1 MTEDKK
7 RSVIESITDM
17 AQALVQAKLELK
29 ESVEVADEAAS
40 WVRSA
45 SDRVFQLV
53 ESVGEAERKLR
64 QLMDLL
70 DDEVRP

>member
-7 RSVIESITDM
+7 WSVIESIKDM
-17 AQALVQAKLELK
+17 EQALVQAKRELK
-29 ESVEVADEAAS
+29 DGVELADEAAS
-40 WVRSA
+40 YAQSA
-45 SDRVFQLV
+45 SDMVFQLV

>member
-7 RSVIESITDM
+7 RSVIESIKDM
-17 AQALVQAKLELK
+17 AQALVQAKQELK
-29 ESVEVADEAAS
+29 DGVELADEAAAYAQ
-40 WVRSA
+40 SA
-45 SDRVFQLV
+45 SDRVLHLV

>member
-7 RSVIESITDM
+7 RSVIESIKDM
-17 AQALVQAKLELK
+17 AQALVQAKRELK
-29 ESVEVADEAAS
+29 DGVELADEAAAYAS
-40 WVRSA
+40 SA

>member
-7 RSVIESITDM
+7 WSVIESITDM
-17 AQALVQAKLELK
+17 AQALVQAKRELK
-29 ESVEVADEAAS
+29 ESVEAAS
-40 WVRSA
+40 WAQSA

-70 DDEVRP
+70 DEEVRP

>member
-7 RSVIESITDM
+7 WSVIESIKDM
-17 AQALVQAKLELK
+17 AQALVQAKRELK
-29 ESVEVADEAAS
+29 DGVELADEAAS
-40 WVRSA
+40 YAQSA

-53 ESVGEAERKLR
+53 VSVGEAERKLR

-70 DDEVRP
+70 DEEVRP

>member
-7 RSVIESITDM
+7 WSVTESIKDM
-17 AQALVQAKLELK
+17 AQALVQAKRELK
-29 ESVEVADEAAS
+29 ESVELADEAAS
-40 WVRSA
+40 YAHSA
-45 SDRVFQLV
+45 SDRVFQLA

-70 DDEVRP
+70 DEEVRP

>member
-7 RSVIESITDM
+7 KSVIESITDM
-17 AQALVQAKLELK
+17 AKALVQAKRELK
-29 ESVEVADEAAS
+29 ESVEAADEAAS
-40 WVRSA
+40 WAQTA

>member
-40 WVRSA
+40 WAQSA